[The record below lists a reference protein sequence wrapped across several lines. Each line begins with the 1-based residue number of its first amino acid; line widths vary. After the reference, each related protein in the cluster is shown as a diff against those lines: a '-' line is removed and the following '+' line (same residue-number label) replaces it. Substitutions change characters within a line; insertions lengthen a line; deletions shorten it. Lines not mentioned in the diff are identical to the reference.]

1 MLPSLPYPCPL
12 CPMPRPCILVVLQM
26 LLNAGAELNYEITSG
41 AGKGKTAV
49 QLAADLGNVDC
60 VCILLAVGARSK
72 PMTDLIG
79 TAIANA
85 ASKKT
90 VCRRAFSSTKD
101 SPAAAEFH
109 TESDE
114 SFGPLVDELA
124 NQSAKT
130 PTRADATTAIQSWWR
145 NAHATRLQRTT
156 GAALLIQAWCKPPPP
171 PPSLPPSPRG
181 SCVVGAIS

>member
-1 MLPSLPYPCPL
+1 
-12 CPMPRPCILVVLQM
+12 MPRPCILVVLQM